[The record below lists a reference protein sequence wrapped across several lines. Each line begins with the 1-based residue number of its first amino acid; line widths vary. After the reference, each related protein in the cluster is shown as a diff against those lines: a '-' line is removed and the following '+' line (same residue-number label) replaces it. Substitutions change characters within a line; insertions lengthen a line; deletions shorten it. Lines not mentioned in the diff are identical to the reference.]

1 MLMQSVPKSDNNSS
15 FESFVFW
22 HISVTPALL
31 SFFLWLCFFQVAV
44 YLKTVSAV
52 TMGRGALGMTSSLL
66 ANTVLS
72 VGLAG
77 LVEIA

>member
-1 MLMQSVPKSDNNSS
+1 MLWSDLCITAVL
-15 FESFVFW
+15 F
-22 HISVTPALL
+22 LL
-31 SFFLWLCFFQVAV
+31 SFFQDAV

-52 TMGRGALGMTSSLL
+52 TMGPGAPGMTSSSV
-66 ANTVLS
+66 ADTALS